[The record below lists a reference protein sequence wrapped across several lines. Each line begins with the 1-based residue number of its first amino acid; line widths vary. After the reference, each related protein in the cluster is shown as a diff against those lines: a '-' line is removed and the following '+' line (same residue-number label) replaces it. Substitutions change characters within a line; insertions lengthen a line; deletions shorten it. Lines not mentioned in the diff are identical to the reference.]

1 MALEVVNFSQK
12 VDFEM
17 NAEIIHSETD
27 SLLNN
32 GFHCKEMGK
41 FIEVSMNSCLY
52 AWSKQLLVRLCVT
65 PKHE

>member
-41 FIEVSMNSCLY
+41 FI
-52 AWSKQLLVRLCVT
+52 
-65 PKHE
+65 